1 MSDFKKNDKR
11 VTGSRKKRR
20 DDRWSSPKTHEDLK
34 EKVVY
39 INRCAKVVKG
49 GRRFG
54 FSALVLVGD
63 QKGRI
68 GVGCGKAK
76 EVPEAIRKGNERA
89 RKNMLSFDFGSL
101 TVPHLAIGVAD
112 GGRVLLRP
120 AAPGTGIIA
129 GGGVRAVLEVLG
141 IKDVLTKSMGSSNQ
155 ASIVRAT
162 LNALGKMRTREAV
175 VSMRNAKSDYVMEV
189 AK

>member
-1 MSDFKKNDKR
+1 MSDFKKNDR
-11 VTGSRKKRR
+11 RGASPHKKRR
-20 DDRWSSPKTHEDLK
+20 DDRWSSSKVHEDLND
-34 EKVVY
+34 KVVC

-76 EVPEAIRKGNERA
+76 EVPEAIKKGNEHA

-101 TVPHLAIGVAD
+101 SVPHLAIGVAD

-155 ASIVRAT
+155 TSIVRAT
-162 LNALGKMRTREAV
+162 LNALSKMRTREAV
-175 VSMRNAKSDYVMEV
+175 MNMRNAKGDYVTEV

>member
-1 MSDFKKNDKR
+1 M
-11 VTGSRKKRR
+11 
-20 DDRWSSPKTHEDLK
+20 
-34 EKVVY
+34 
-39 INRCAKVVKG
+39 
-49 GRRFG
+49 
-54 FSALVLVGD
+54 
-63 QKGRI
+63 
-68 GVGCGKAK
+68 
-76 EVPEAIRKGNERA
+76 
-89 RKNMLSFDFGSL
+89 
-101 TVPHLAIGVAD
+101 
-112 GGRVLLRP
+112 LRP